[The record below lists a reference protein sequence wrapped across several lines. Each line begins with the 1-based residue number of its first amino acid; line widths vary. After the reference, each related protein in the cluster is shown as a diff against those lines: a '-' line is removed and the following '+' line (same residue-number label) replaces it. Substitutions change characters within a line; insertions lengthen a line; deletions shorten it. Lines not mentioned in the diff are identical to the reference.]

1 MEQPKNDVL
10 KVKRLHVE
18 FQTSHGMVHAVK
30 DVSLEVKRGRIHAL
44 VGESGS
50 GKSVTS
56 LTIMNLLAGNGKV
69 ISGDVTLNEK
79 SLLKLSGKEKR
90 QLYGDRIGMIFQ
102 DPTAALDPL
111 FTVEQLLLEGLR
123 KHRRMSK
130 KQAREAALESLRMMN
145 LRDPEELMK
154 KKPYELSGGM
164 CQRVMIAIAMSMKPD
179 YLIADEPTTALDVT
193 IQAQILE
200 LMRELKE
207 KENKSLML
215 ITHDMG
221 VVAEMADDVMVMYAG
236 KEMEYGDVRS
246 IFKDPLHPYT
256 RGLLKSIPRL
266 DQSSDDPL
274 FNIPGS
280 VPDLS
285 EMPKGCR
292 FCTRCPEADKRC
304 REQEPGLYDV
314 NGRQVRCWKYA
325 PEGGQDDVRG

>member
-18 FQTSHGMVHAVK
+18 FQTSHGMVHAVR

-130 KQAREAALESLRMMN
+130 KQARESALESLRMMN

-164 CQRVMIAIAMSMKPD
+164 CQRV
-179 YLIADEPTTALDVT
+179 TAGWEVQELGHNRGELL
-193 IQAQILE
+193 QAGME
-200 LMRELKE
+200 
-207 KENKSLML
+207 
-215 ITHDMG
+215 ITHSQRCHAAAHRKGRSSRWQRPDRPQPSG
-221 VVAEMADDVMVMYAG
+221 RP
-236 KEMEYGDVRS
+236 VRPEHQR
-246 IFKDPLHPYT
+246 DG
-256 RGLLKSIPRL
+256 RGTATGAM
-266 DQSSDDPL
+266 
-274 FNIPGS
+274 NTGG
-280 VPDLS
+280 
-285 EMPKGCR
+285 PK
-292 FCTRCPEADKRC
+292 T
-304 REQEPGLYDV
+304 Q
-314 NGRQVRCWKYA
+314 
-325 PEGGQDDVRG
+325 